1 MPSRVTSGV
10 AHLGGWSRAT
20 GSTRKFAAHLYGWRS
35 IVTDS
40 QGKPVGW
47 QSDGRRYEVA
57 TSAFPSM
64 LGCDRIATH
73 QQWGSAQNVTS
84 RFAS

>member
-1 MPSRVTSGV
+1 MPSRVTSGGPPGV
-10 AHLGGWSRAT
+10 VVYVRPEARESLQPT
-20 GSTRKFAAHLYGWRS
+20 IGWRS

-64 LGCDRIATH
+64 LGYGRTTH